1 MDQFRRFRNSKVES
15 FFVGRRKEL
24 YWLRDRLRRGEHGTP
39 VVVVGPSGVGKSSL
53 LQNYLERHD
62 PFWMEPLW
70 VDLPSEKIP
79 HRAIDKLLRDL
90 EEGRKENRPF
100 EETMIVLDGA
110 DDLTDEEL
118 NEATS
123 KIFNWKRVKSLAIT
137 MRRRPEL
144 KRAKVLELGPLD
156 YDETDML
163 VHRILSSFEMPQK
176 YLEQVVRLSQGNPL
190 AISMLSKLLESGR
203 REDFER
209 LLQGNLYDLSERAS
223 QDQIVT
229 VVKPSIVMANEA
241 ILHQLKKQPQAIFDL
256 SPRKFEEV
264 LAEILTDMGWEVE
277 LTSATRDGGKDIL
290 AYQKTELGKFLCL
303 VEAKRYREDRKV
315 GVDLVRSLYGTLCD
329 YQASSAMMV
338 TTSSFSADAQAFQHK
353 HQYQL
358 ALRDYVDLAR
368 WIQGYKTSGR

>member
-1 MDQFRRFRNSKVES
+1 MGQDRRFQNLKVDP

-24 YWLRDRLRRGEHGTP
+24 NWLRERLRKGGHDST
-39 VVVVGPSGVGKSSL
+39 VVVVGPAGVGKSSL
-53 LQNYLERHD
+53 LQNYLNRHD
-62 PFWMEPLW
+62 PFSMEPLW
-70 VDLPSEKIP
+70 VDMASEKDAGI
-79 HRAIDKLLRDL
+79 AVEKLVHDL
-90 EEGRKENRPF
+90 GNEKLFR
-100 EETMIVLDGA
+100 ETLVVLDGA
-110 DDLTDEEL
+110 DALTDEQL
-118 NEATS
+118 NEAIS

-144 KRAKVLELGPLD
+144 KRAKVWELEPLD
-156 YDETDML
+156 YDASEML
-163 VHRILSSFEMPQK
+163 VHRILSSFELPQK
-176 YLEQVVRLSQGNPL
+176 YLEQTIKVTQGNPL
-190 AISMLSKLLESGR
+190 AISMLSDLLESGR
-203 REDFER
+203 LEDFER
-209 LLQGNLYDLSERAS
+209 MLQGNLYDLSERAS

-229 VVKPSIVMANEA
+229 VVKPTIVMANEA

-290 AYQKTELGKFLCL
+290 AYQKTELGKLLCL

-338 TTSSFSADAQAFQHK
+338 TTSSYSVDAQAFQQK

-358 ALRDYVDLAR
+358 ALRDYFDLAR
-368 WIQGYKTSGR
+368 WIQGYKKSGR

>member
-1 MDQFRRFRNSKVES
+1 
-15 FFVGRRKEL
+15 
-24 YWLRDRLRRGEHGTP
+24 
-39 VVVVGPSGVGKSSL
+39 
-53 LQNYLERHD
+53 
-62 PFWMEPLW
+62 
-70 VDLPSEKIP
+70 
-79 HRAIDKLLRDL
+79 
-90 EEGRKENRPF
+90 
-100 EETMIVLDGA
+100 
-110 DDLTDEEL
+110 
-118 NEATS
+118 
-123 KIFNWKRVKSLAIT
+123 

-156 YDETDML
+156 YDEMDML
-163 VHRILSSFEMPQK
+163 VHRILSSFELPQK

-190 AISMLSKLLESGR
+190 AISTLSKLLESGR

-229 VVKPSIVMANEA
+229 VVKPTIVMANEA
-241 ILHQLKKQPQAIFDL
+241 ILHQLKKQPQAIFEL
-256 SPRKFEEV
+256 SSRKFEEV

-290 AYQKTELGKFLCL
+290 AYQKTELGKLLCL

-338 TTSSFSADAQAFQHK
+338 TTSSFSADAQAFQQK

-368 WIQGYKTSGR
+368 WIQGYKTASL